1 MVFPKSSCMSLWLPI
16 YSAVL
21 QAWNYIITLTFP
33 SFLSFGNHGGPTTPR
48 HRGTPLPARIA
59 WKWIDP
65 VGPVRWSP
73 TRSPNKRNMLGAP
86 TSLLPPLPC
95 LWVANMCQHHAQ
107 ECLSITLCPTVG
119 HSWSLKWCADPCS
132 SVNYPH
138 IFWWLI
144 VGAESTT
151 CNGLAWLA
159 MSSFSSSQT
168 SGCSKTAASNW
179 ASRSAKAWGRMD
191 WHIWTMDMYGQT
203 ILMESLVT
211 LVELFLIK
219 MKQLKTHANNAIY
232 SSTPPIPPYLFVRAQ
247 VNVPQTSWGTWLQHK
262 PGCPTIDAISPSRYR
277 EWLGKRWKRSITK
290 TTKSI
295 CLLFDIQRVNH
306 SKYTYHMSHIL
317 CTPQGL

>member
-21 QAWNYIITLTFP
+21 EPWNYIITLTFP

-119 HSWSLKWCADPCS
+119 HSWSQMMCGSL
-132 SVNYPH
+132 
-138 IFWWLI
+138 L
-144 VGAESTT
+144 T
-151 CNGLAWLA
+151 GLAWLA

-168 SGCSKTAASNW
+168 SGCSKTAASSW
-179 ASRSAKAWGRMD
+179 ASRSAKAFKSWGRMD
-191 WHIWTMDMYGQT
+191 WHGYVWID
-203 ILMESLVT
+203 L
-211 LVELFLIK
+211 
-219 MKQLKTHANNAIY
+219 
-232 SSTPPIPPYLFVRAQ
+232 
-247 VNVPQTSWGTWLQHK
+247 SW
-262 PGCPTIDAISPSRYR
+262 
-277 EWLGKRWKRSITK
+277 WKAW
-290 TTKSI
+290 
-295 CLLFDIQRVNH
+295 
-306 SKYTYHMSHIL
+306 
-317 CTPQGL
+317 